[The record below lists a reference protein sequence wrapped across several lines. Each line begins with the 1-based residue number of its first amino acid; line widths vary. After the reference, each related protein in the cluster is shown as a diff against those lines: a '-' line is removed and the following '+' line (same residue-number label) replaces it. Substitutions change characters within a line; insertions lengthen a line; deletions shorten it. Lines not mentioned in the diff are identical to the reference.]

1 MNFRKSILRTVSVV
15 LSGLGILLSLL
26 AIFVRTL
33 VPSVFVSQRAWP
45 KPLPDTG
52 EYSQRTI
59 ACRVK
64 RPVPGPVASPASSSL
79 LESTKSN
86 TIHSNMVD
94 GAVPQSHAR
103 ADSPASPM
111 PATELSIQRSNR
123 SEVLEAHKVFK
134 RHTLSFSPSFN
145 VYRTIVSPKQRS
157 THLKGRSSTGSFS
170 YSLKN
175 PNPPL
180 RTQPYAAPYFFPAPG
195 TPEAIDYVT
204 KTREELLRPSTD
216 AFTLKKNKRMLL

>member
-1 MNFRKSILRTVSVV
+1 MNFWKFILRTVSVV
-15 LSGLGILLSLL
+15 LSSFGILLSLL

-33 VPSVFVSQRAWP
+33 VPSVFVSWP
-45 KPLPDTG
+45 KPPPDTS

-86 TIHSNMVD
+86 NTIHSNMVD

-103 ADSPASPM
+103 VDSPM
-111 PATELSIQRSNR
+111 PATELSIQRFNR
-123 SEVLEAHKVFK
+123 SEVLEAHKIFK
-134 RHTLSFSPSFN
+134 RHTLSVCPSFN
-145 VYRTIVSPKQRS
+145 VCRTIASPKQRS

-170 YSLKN
+170 HSLKN

-195 TPEAIDYVT
+195 TPEAIGYVT

-216 AFTLKKNKRMLL
+216 AFTLKKKNKRTFL